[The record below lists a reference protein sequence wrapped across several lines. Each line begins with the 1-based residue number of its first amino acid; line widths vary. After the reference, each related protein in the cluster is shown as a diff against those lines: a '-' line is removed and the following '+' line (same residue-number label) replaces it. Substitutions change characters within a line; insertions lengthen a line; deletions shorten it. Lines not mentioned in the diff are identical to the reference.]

1 MLSFDFA
8 ILNAIQSM
16 RSNILD
22 IIMIII
28 TYIGSTTVV
37 WTLAALIL
45 AIRKRTR
52 QHGIVIALSM
62 LLVLLLGTLLIKNI
76 VMRPRPYNMPQGLL
90 SAADLII
97 PLPMGRFSF
106 PSAHAA
112 TAFAAATGVFFLH
125 RKWGFGAYL
134 LAALIGFS
142 RLYLY
147 VHFPTDV
154 LFGAV
159 FGIACAWLARWIVE
173 ILRNRLNIQ
182 A

>member
-1 MLSFDFA
+1 MLNLDFA
-8 ILNAIQSM
+8 ILNAIQGM

-28 TYIGSTTVV
+28 TYIGSTASFWIASAVV
-37 WTLAALIL
+37 LIY
-45 AIRKRTR
+45 RKKTR
-52 QHGIVIALSM
+52 RDGIVIALSM
-62 LLVLLLGTLLIKNI
+62 ILVLLLGTLLIKNI
-76 VMRPRPYNMPQGLL
+76 VMRPRPYNIPEGLL

-97 PLPMGRFSF
+97 PKPMGIYSF
-106 PSAHAA
+106 PSSHSA
-112 TAFAAATGVFFLH
+112 TAFAAATGIFFLNK
-125 RKWGFGAYL
+125 KWGLGAYI

-159 FGIACAWLARWIVE
+159 FGIVCAWLARWIMGK
-173 ILRNRLNIQ
+173 ISIPT
-182 A
+182 